1 MEDFYVRSVVD
12 IKSMPFQKTK
22 LLASL
27 AGSLTFDGHGVE
39 PQDEQRELLEDRKE
53 ECEAEIFC

>member
-1 MEDFYVRSVVD
+1 
-12 IKSMPFQKTK
+12 MPFQKTK